1 MDSNIVTP
9 DLVPEHW
16 VLSDESPHTC
26 TCAEPVRQ
34 ERAAYKGAARTYCA
48 RCDLPVRISF
58 ESR

>member
-9 DLVPEHW
+9 DVVPEDW
-16 VLSDESPHTC
+16 TLVDQSSNTC
-26 TCAEPVRQ
+26 TCDEPVRQ

-48 RCDLPVRISF
+48 RCDLPVRMSF